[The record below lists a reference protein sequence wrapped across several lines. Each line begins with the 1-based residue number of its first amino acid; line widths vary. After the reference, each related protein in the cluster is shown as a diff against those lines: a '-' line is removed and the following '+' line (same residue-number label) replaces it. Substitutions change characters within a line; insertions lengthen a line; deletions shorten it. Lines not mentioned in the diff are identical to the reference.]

1 MKKLFLSQSLT
12 DIKALRLIG
21 TEKMQALSQMV
32 GRIKAM
38 RASAQETQQKST
50 TPQESTDSRFQ
61 SEWSECPRHGRYRSY
76 WVDDAS
82 VFHFA
87 ACPECSRQK
96 FLAQHF
102 ALEIPPRFQ
111 GMTVTSWQTFNA
123 KMEEV
128 KSAVLAWGEDI
139 EASVKRGKS
148 LIFVGKTGAGKTHL
162 GMAIVMGALRK
173 GFVAKIVDCGLLL
186 SEIYDTY
193 GKDEEGRSKGDAANL
208 IRAYIDLDVLVIDE
222 IGRSPISAHGT
233 DRLFEIIDGRY
244 KRCRP
249 TIVISNLPLASSNG
263 ASLTSVL
270 SDAAVSRL
278 RDGGKCLAFDWQ
290 DYRTRAK
297 EVK

>member
-1 MKKLFLSQSLT
+1 
-12 DIKALRLIG
+12 
-21 TEKMQALSQMV
+21 
-32 GRIKAM
+32 M

-76 WVDDAS
+76 WVNDAG

-87 ACPECSRQK
+87 ACPECTRQK

-148 LIFVGKTGAGKTHL
+148 LIFVGKTGVGKTHL

-297 EVK
+297 EEK

>member
-1 MKKLFLSQSLT
+1 M
-12 DIKALRLIG
+12 
-21 TEKMQALSQMV
+21 
-32 GRIKAM
+32 
-38 RASAQETQQKST
+38 
-50 TPQESTDSRFQ
+50 
-61 SEWSECPRHGRYRSY
+61 
-76 WVDDAS
+76 
-82 VFHFA
+82 
-87 ACPECSRQK
+87 
-96 FLAQHF
+96 
-102 ALEIPPRFQ
+102 
-111 GMTVTSWQTFNA
+111 
-123 KMEEV
+123 
-128 KSAVLAWGEDI
+128 
-139 EASVKRGKS
+139 
-148 LIFVGKTGAGKTHL
+148 
-162 GMAIVMGALRK
+162 
-173 GFVAKIVDCGLLL
+173 LL

-208 IRAYIDLDVLVIDE
+208 IRAYVDLDVLVIDE

-297 EVK
+297 EEK